1 MFPPFPQ
8 EKAAKILEKVIFSL
22 EKGEISLVQVSRPSE
37 ERKNQCVML
46 GVLVCEDENGN
57 EMNLVTN
64 SGIAKKLEARSE
76 ELGESREQGAG
87 SSYDRTLVASL
98 PRPNFQFSTFNFQF
112 IEPIVPGEKI
122 EDALAQNDKKIH
134 ELTEK
139 IKRCKVEKKSFDS
152 DENMRNLREK
162 LCDDSLRKVFDLYE
176 FHCID
181 GKTRS
186 LWEICEK
193 YNRGKLPPTGTG
205 DCCAPKLLNYAFS
218 HGLKPISLA
227 EIQYNSSS
235 AENVPQGCGET
246 RVDRE
251 NFSTAGR
258 KILVATGCRSGRDSS
273 PEVPK
278 RSAGMSV
285 SEGRIARPEGDR
297 PTTYYLSPATYYLSP
312 ITYHLLIPPCDERC
326 GILLPAMLGLRILYR
341 DDAICVVDKE
351 SGILS
356 VPGRGEDKQDCVE
369 SRFKRLFGDSVEI
382 AQPAVH
388 RLDMETSGVMILA
401 FTREAHRELNRQFE
415 AKEVQKEY
423 VALLDGVLPK
433 MGVASHGEME
443 LFFRLDVENRPHQI
457 WDAENGKSAVTE
469 WQILGVERYHAPN
482 GETRNATRVLF
493 MPHTGRTHQLRLA
506 SADSHGFACPII
518 GDTLYGK
525 CDEGERLMLHATK
538 ITFTH
543 PTTGEQMT
551 IESKAEF

>member
-258 KILVATGCRSGRDSS
+258 KILVATGCR
-273 PEVPK
+273 
-278 RSAGMSV
+278 
-285 SEGRIARPEGDR
+285 
-297 PTTYYLSPATYYLSP
+297 
-312 ITYHLLIPPCDERC
+312 
-326 GILLPAMLGLRILYR
+326 
-341 DDAICVVDKE
+341 
-351 SGILS
+351 
-356 VPGRGEDKQDCVE
+356 
-369 SRFKRLFGDSVEI
+369 
-382 AQPAVH
+382 
-388 RLDMETSGVMILA
+388 
-401 FTREAHRELNRQFE
+401 
-415 AKEVQKEY
+415 
-423 VALLDGVLPK
+423 
-433 MGVASHGEME
+433 
-443 LFFRLDVENRPHQI
+443 
-457 WDAENGKSAVTE
+457 
-469 WQILGVERYHAPN
+469 
-482 GETRNATRVLF
+482 
-493 MPHTGRTHQLRLA
+493 
-506 SADSHGFACPII
+506 
-518 GDTLYGK
+518 
-525 CDEGERLMLHATK
+525 
-538 ITFTH
+538 
-543 PTTGEQMT
+543 
-551 IESKAEF
+551 